1 MSQTLI
7 NKGFKPLS
15 QLSVFIGVF
24 GGSLI
29 VAAIA
34 TFIFISASGLP
45 LTNTEALMQP
55 ENIPAMRWLQAITTL
70 FMFGLPAILFAFICF
85 RNGGV
90 ALGFG
95 HPWQW
100 KLAALAIA
108 IMLAAGPL
116 TDALGTLNKAIPLPA
131 NLRAY
136 FDGMEKNYESQVK
149 AMLNV
154 DSWQGLFMSIL
165 LIAALPALV
174 EELFFRSTMQGLFMR
189 WFRNPWLAIGF
200 TALIFSAIHLS
211 WYGFFPRLML
221 GVVLGLVYYIT
232 GNIWYSILMH
242 FFNNAVA
249 VLYLFYLHQQDKPMD
264 MSDTSMFPIWTALI
278 AIVVLILLL
287 RLLYKKHPPE
297 MQKEIID
304 NHSDPFANRNV
315 GHQQPHTL

>member
-29 VAAIA
+29 AAAIA

-45 LTNTEALMQP
+45 LTDTEALMQP
-55 ENIPAMRWLQAITTL
+55 ENIPSMRWLQAISTL
-70 FMFGLPAILFAFICF
+70 FIFGLPALLFAFICY
-85 RNGGV
+85 RNGWV

-95 HPWQW
+95 NAWQW
-100 KLAALAIA
+100 KLAGLAIA

-136 FDGMEKNYESQVK
+136 FDGMEKTYESQVK

-154 DSWQGLFMSIL
+154 SSWQGLFISIL

-174 EELFFRSTMQGLFMR
+174 EELFFRSTMQGLFTR
-189 WFRNPWLAIGF
+189 WWGNPWLAIIF
-200 TALIFSAIHLS
+200 TAFIFSAIHFS
-211 WYGFFPRLML
+211 WYGFIPRIMLGIVL
-221 GVVLGLVYYIT
+221 GVVYYAT

-242 FFNNAVA
+242 FFNNAAA
-249 VLYLFYLHQQDKPMD
+249 VLYLFYLHKQGKEMD
-264 MSDTSMFPIWTALI
+264 MSDTTLFPIWTAALALI
-278 AIVVLILLL
+278 ILFLL
-287 RLLYKKHPPE
+287 MRLLFKVHPPE
-297 MQKEIID
+297 MQKEIMD
-304 NHSDPFANRNV
+304 NRNDPFANRTFDHLPTDNI
-315 GHQQPHTL
+315 